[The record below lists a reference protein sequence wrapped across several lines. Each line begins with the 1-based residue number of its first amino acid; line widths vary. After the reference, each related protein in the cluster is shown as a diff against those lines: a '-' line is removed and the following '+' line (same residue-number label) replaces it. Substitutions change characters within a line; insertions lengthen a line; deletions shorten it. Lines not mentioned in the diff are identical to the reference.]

1 MDFHRKMAHF
11 TLMIRL
17 LLMVS
22 SHLFILVIVFMFFII
37 FVLITQYRKTGFFFK
52 LVEYKLKINTGKVV
66 SDLWFWGANIDLFSS
81 RLSGLSTR

>member
-37 FVLITQYRKTGFFFK
+37 FVLVTQYRKTECFK
-52 LVEYKLKINTGKVV
+52 KIVEYK
-66 SDLWFWGANIDLFSS
+66 S
-81 RLSGLSTR
+81 